1 MTPPSQNQRG
11 IASVTDATRTIE
23 GDGLEIRR
31 AFPTVQIELVDPFLL
46 LDHMGP
52 MAIAA
57 NPTGGVPDHAHR
69 GFETVTYLI
78 DGAIEHRDSTGN
90 VGIIGPGDVQWM
102 TAGGGIVH
110 SEMLDTNFFHAG
122 GTLHGTQL
130 WVNLP
135 ARDKMMPPRYQPV
148 ASSEI
153 PTAQSDDGKL
163 HVKIIAGEAMGVHA
177 AVETLTP
184 ITYLHYSIAP
194 GGAIYQ
200 ALPPDNNAFA
210 YILQGDA
217 TIGANNRLAL
227 EGQLVLFSNDG
238 GGVTLGV
245 APDAQRPAEI
255 LLLAGR
261 PINEPIAR
269 YGPFV
274 MNTQTEI
281 RQAIRDFQTGQF
293 LRPGNA

>member
-1 MTPPSQNQRG
+1 MAQPSENQRG
-11 IASVTDATRTIE
+11 IAGIIDATRTVE

-31 AFPTVQIELVDPFLL
+31 AFPNVQLELVDPFLL
-46 LDHMGP
+46 LDHFGP
-52 MAIAA
+52 MTIAA
-57 NPTGGVPDHAHR
+57 NPTGGVPDHPHR

-90 VGIIGPGDVQWM
+90 ADVIGPGDVQWM
-102 TAGGGIVH
+102 TAGGGIIH
-110 SEMLDTNFFHAG
+110 SEMLDSGFFHEG

-135 ARDKMMPPRYQPV
+135 ARDKMMAPRYQPV
-148 ASSEI
+148 AANEM

-163 HVKIIAGEAMGVHA
+163 RVKVIAGEAMGVHA
-177 AVETLTP
+177 ALDTLTP
-184 ITYLHYSIAP
+184 ITYLHYSMAP
-194 GGAIYQ
+194 GAETYQ
-200 ALPPDNNAFA
+200 PLPQDHNAFA
-210 YILQGDA
+210 YVLQGDA
-217 TIGANNRLAL
+217 TAGTDNRPAR
-227 EGQLVLFSNDG
+227 EGQLVLFTAHGD
-238 GGVTLGV
+238 GVTLGV
-245 APDAQRPAEI
+245 SPDAQRLAEI

-281 RQAIRDFQTGQF
+281 RQAIRDFQTGRF
-293 LRPGNA
+293 LHGLD